1 MPDILVCFQLIRFL
15 PPEYDN
21 LVQILYRIKDEE
33 FTVDNITKK
42 LITESGRMQLKLKDE
57 NRVQSVTDA
66 YAAGGRNPE
75 ENRQKQKNTATKSYG
90 SGTVMDPGVRRN
102 RKSSSSFCKY
112 CKRKSHSEDGCFK
125 KKESQDKSFCT
136 ENRGPNRLAEMKG
149 LESSNVETTVTR
161 ERPAEF
167 LIDSAATTHICNQ
180 KDWFSNLKQIY
191 PTEVL
196 VGERD
201 SSAKAVGIGDI
212 KFTILDFKGKVEIN
226 LKNALYVPKMR
237 RNLICGAQIDIVGN
251 YIEWGRDKMI
261 IHNLRKE
268 YMFSVNRVDKL
279 YIVYGYPTEYEA
291 KFKEV
296 ALISN
301 LKLDFVHRRFCHV
314 NIPLIQSMSKNN
326 SVKGIEHL
334 SKSKVENC
342 VNCKIAKST
351 RSSLKKNYTYR
362 RTTQRCL
369 DRVHCDLWGPAPVTS
384 IGGNQ

>member
-1 MPDILVCFQLIRFL
+1 MSDILVCFQLLRFL

-33 FTVDNITKK
+33 FTVDIITKQ
-42 LITESGRMQLKLKDE
+42 LITESGRIQLKLKDE
-57 NRVQSVTDA
+57 DRVQSVTDA
-66 YAAGGRNPE
+66 YTAGGRKPE

-102 RKSSSSFCKY
+102 IKLSSNFCKY
-112 CKRKSHSEDGCFK
+112 CKRKGRSENRCFK

-149 LESSNVETTVTR
+149 LESSNVETTVTS

-180 KDWFSNLKQIY
+180 NLKQIY

-212 KFTILDFKGKVEIN
+212 KFTILDIKSKVEIN
-226 LKNALYVPKMR
+226 LKNVLYVPKMR

-261 IHNLRKE
+261 IYNSRKE

-279 YIVYGYPTEYEA
+279 YIVYGYPTKYET

-301 LKLDFVHRRFCHV
+301 LKLDFVHRRFCNV
-314 NIPLIQSMSKNN
+314 NIPFNPKY
-326 SVKGIEHL
+326 E
-334 SKSKVENC
+334 
-342 VNCKIAKST
+342 
-351 RSSLKKNYTYR
+351 
-362 RTTQRCL
+362 
-369 DRVHCDLWGPAPVTS
+369 
-384 IGGNQ
+384 

>member
-1 MPDILVCFQLIRFL
+1 M
-15 PPEYDN
+15 
-21 LVQILYRIKDEE
+21 
-33 FTVDNITKK
+33 
-42 LITESGRMQLKLKDE
+42 
-57 NRVQSVTDA
+57 
-66 YAAGGRNPE
+66 
-75 ENRQKQKNTATKSYG
+75 
-90 SGTVMDPGVRRN
+90 
-102 RKSSSSFCKY
+102 
-112 CKRKSHSEDGCFK
+112 
-125 KKESQDKSFCT
+125 
-136 ENRGPNRLAEMKG
+136 
-149 LESSNVETTVTR
+149 ETMVTR

-201 SSAKAVGIGDI
+201 SSAKVVGIGDI

-226 LKNALYVPKMR
+226 LKNVLYVPKMR

-261 IHNLRKE
+261 IYNSRKE

-279 YIVYGYPTEYEA
+279 YIVYGYPTKYEA

-301 LKLDFVHRRFCHV
+301 MKLDFVHRRFCHV

-342 VNCKIAKST
+342 VNCKLAKST
-351 RSSLKKNYTYR
+351 RSSLKKNYMHLR
-362 RTTQRCL
+362 NTQRCL

-384 IGGNQ
+384 IGGN